1 MSTESRSKSLGR
13 SKYRYPAPAVALIR
27 IMSYYDNQQWSGPGQ
42 NNWEHQSGTSTPVR
56 SAGASAPQPQDEFAF
71 SYQFDEVD
79 RAFENL
85 SKSGKGYGMGGRRE
99 FPKTADQL
107 AGARP
112 QANRRGGLAHV
123 VRAPTNQA
131 APPAMRVDSRV
142 SHGGGPRSHHMNA
155 FDDAPP
161 PALSRQQRG
170 GAGYAGEEKDGSP
183 AGARAAQPPHGA
195 AIPTNC
201 LLVDVLTDVA
211 QQSGKHMS
219 EEETRELI
227 ARQRSALYGEG
238 PFADKSGYVDETGNM
253 RPGAPVA
260 SGPASLRGPSP
271 LTFDNIGRAPSGAEI
286 PTPGS
291 ASDHAQTNPSPR
303 PQSTTSPQTAGPT
316 NKAFENAVGPQSRT
330 SNSSPT
336 GGSPPRDLAPGSK
349 PGQAGAPL
357 RPSAPGHPARRRQV
371 PLGSGR
377 RRPSPPRAAGAA
389 ATAFGASRRASG
401 LKPASGVRA
410 P

>member
-1 MSTESRSKSLGR
+1 
-13 SKYRYPAPAVALIR
+13 
-27 IMSYYDNQQWSGPGQ
+27 MSYYDNQQWSGPGQ

-155 FDDAPP
+155 FDDARGPP
-161 PALSRQQRG
+161 GQNLHNFYATQRHQPSR
-170 GAGYAGEEKDGSP
+170 GSNE
-183 AGARAAQPPHGA
+183 AEQVMQAKRRMAAQRERELRNLH
-195 AIPTNC
+195 TEQQYQRN
-201 LLVDVLTDVA
+201 VLTDVA

-349 PGQAGAPL
+349 PGQAGAPVAPIGT
-357 RPSAPGHPARRRQV
+357 RPSGT
-371 PLGSGR
+371 
-377 RRPSPPRAAGAA
+377 PSAGASGKRS
-389 ATAFGASRRASG
+389 TTPLTSSGGWGRGNGVWGQSSGIGAQASVWG
-401 LKPASGVRA
+401 
-410 P
+410 